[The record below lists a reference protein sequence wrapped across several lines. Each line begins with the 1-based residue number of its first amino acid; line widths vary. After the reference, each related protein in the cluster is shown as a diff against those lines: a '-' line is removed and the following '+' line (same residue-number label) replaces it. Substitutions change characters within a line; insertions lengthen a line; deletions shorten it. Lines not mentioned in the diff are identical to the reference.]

1 MRRPGLTSATPSC
14 ATGRSGS
21 SPACGPRGSVTAR
34 PGARRRAMLDG
45 ARRPDVTYDVV
56 GSGVSSRTWPEGVD
70 EQGGTWRRGS
80 GPFRDKTRRHEER
93 RKKLAAEHE
102 RPRRAKQLLSGPVAR
117 EMLDRIVGGTYP
129 VGQLIPFEAELC
141 EEFDVS
147 RTVVRDSVRVLVDK
161 GLLSARRGTGTRVE
175 PRDSWRAL
183 DPDILS
189 ARLRHAGGERI
200 VQELFILRSG
210 IEPVL
215 ASIAAG
221 RADTADCSGLDEA
234 FVELERHLEDR
245 HAYAEADA
253 AFHAE
258 VTALS
263 GVEIAR
269 ELFRIIAE
277 PINLARHRTIEFP
290 DALEVAH
297 AQHDQIYQAIKRG
310 DAEAAA
316 SAMREHM
323 AWNQER
329 MNELEEKTGM
339 QAAPHAVGPRR
350 SRRSSSTG

>member
-221 RADTADCSGLDEA
+221 RAGTGDWSGLHFARGGREGRCGAPPDDA
-234 FVELERHLEDR
+234 GRGPPSVHSGRDAG
-245 HAYAEADA
+245 HA
-253 AFHAE
+253 
-258 VTALS
+258 
-263 GVEIAR
+263 
-269 ELFRIIAE
+269 
-277 PINLARHRTIEFP
+277 
-290 DALEVAH
+290 
-297 AQHDQIYQAIKRG
+297 
-310 DAEAAA
+310 
-316 SAMREHM
+316 
-323 AWNQER
+323 
-329 MNELEEKTGM
+329 
-339 QAAPHAVGPRR
+339 RR
-350 SRRSSSTG
+350 PT